1 MKICVQTNPMV
12 PRYGIDKGFEI
23 IKAAGFDGVDF
34 NFDCYC
40 SYNDMIECK
49 IPDIF
54 TDEAKKEAFI
64 EDMIASSKK
73 HGIEIHQCH
82 APFPSYIKDKPEANK
97 AILEAL
103 KASVEM
109 CGRAGCKILVV
120 HPAFN
125 GSARYPT
132 KRSEEWQWSTEMY
145 EALIPSLKK
154 YGVTCCL
161 ENMWGQ
167 DWITKKI
174 YSAICTDIPEACVYI
189 DKLNEIAGEKLFGFC
204 LDIGHLNLLGLDPAF
219 AMEQLGDRLVTF
231 HIHDVSCTQDS
242 HVCPYIGVVGWERFI
257 KGVKDCGYNGALSF
271 ETANMVIELF
281 KPQELMIPALH
292 LIYEV
297 GKYFDDRISEKI
309 PELH

>member
-12 PRYGIDKGFEI
+12 PRYGVDKGFEI

-34 NFDCYC
+34 NFDSYC
-40 SYNDMIECK
+40 TYNDMIECK

-54 TDEAKKEAFI
+54 TDEAKKEALI

-97 AILEAL
+97 TILEAL
-103 KASVEM
+103 KVSVEI
-109 CGRAGCKILVV
+109 CGRVGCKILVV

-132 KRSEEWQWSTEMY
+132 RRSEEWQWSMDMY
-145 EALIPSLKK
+145 TALIPSLKK

-174 YSAICTDIPEACVYI
+174 
-189 DKLNEIAGEKLFGFC
+189 
-204 LDIGHLNLLGLDPAF
+204 
-219 AMEQLGDRLVTF
+219 
-231 HIHDVSCTQDS
+231 
-242 HVCPYIGVVGWERFI
+242 
-257 KGVKDCGYNGALSF
+257 
-271 ETANMVIELF
+271 
-281 KPQELMIPALH
+281 
-292 LIYEV
+292 
-297 GKYFDDRISEKI
+297 
-309 PELH
+309 